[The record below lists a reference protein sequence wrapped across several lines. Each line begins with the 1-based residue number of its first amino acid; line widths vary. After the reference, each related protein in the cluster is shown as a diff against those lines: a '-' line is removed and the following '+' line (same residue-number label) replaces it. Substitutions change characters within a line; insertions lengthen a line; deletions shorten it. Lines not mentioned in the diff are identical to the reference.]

1 MNVAYMHAVMQTKT
15 LSETAQRHEKSAPL
29 SSETP
34 LSAEALRPHVEDDG
48 PLDDDLYGNLAH
60 TD

>member
-1 MNVAYMHAVMQTKT
+1 MQTKSA
-15 LSETAQRHEKSAPL
+15 SETAQRHEKSSPAPR
-29 SSETP
+29 
-34 LSAEALRPHVEDDG
+34 EAPPRVEARSPHPEDDR

>member
-1 MNVAYMHAVMQTKT
+1 MQTKSA
-15 LSETAQRHEKSAPL
+15 SETAQSHEKSSPL
-29 SSETP
+29 SSEMP
-34 LSAEALRPHVEDDG
+34 PRAETRRPHVEDDR

>member
-1 MNVAYMHAVMQTKT
+1 MHAVMQTKRT
-15 LSETAQRHEKSAPL
+15 SETTERHEISPKASV
-29 SSETP
+29 ETP
-34 LSAEALRPHVEDDG
+34 LRAESSRPHVEDDR